1 MATVGGS
8 GVLQIL
14 QSFRDQVDADL
25 VRTQTTWTSDIA
37 MVLVSG
43 AIGEGSKY
51 IEPCQDLVDEIKLLD
66 TRGHHCPRIKRMASS
81 SPIVGVVSRELSN
94 SRCKFLVMM
103 SLVLDSEARI

>member
-1 MATVGGS
+1 MAMVGGS

-25 VRTQTTWTSDIA
+25 VRTQKTWTSDIA

-43 AIGEGSKY
+43 AIGEGSKC

-66 TRGHHCPRIKRMASS
+66 TLWHHCPRIKRMASS
-81 SPIVGVVSRELSN
+81 SPIVGVVSRGLSDT
-94 SRCKFLVMM
+94 RCKFLVKM
-103 SLVLDSEARI
+103 SLVLDGEARI